1 MSQKQIRELSNGGAQ
16 FENPQGLGSRKIG
29 ALRKE
34 VEDNASVD
42 LGNEW
47 VIGDELRNHILSPR
61 FQSTPDIEFSLPPP
75 DYGLRERN
83 VSFDEH
89 RLGIRHRQDLT

>member
-1 MSQKQIRELSNGGAQ
+1 MSQKQIRELSNAGAQ

-42 LGNEW
+42 LGNEG
-47 VIGDELRNHILSPR
+47 IISDELRNHVLDPR
-61 FQSTPDIEFSLPPP
+61 FQSTLDVEIALQPP
-75 DYGLRERN
+75 DYGAGEWDVR
-83 VSFDEH
+83 F
-89 RLGIRHRQDLT
+89 Q